1 MSIKPRD
8 DFFVTLPSNVP
19 GHPENT
25 PSNYTTTLP
34 TPLEL
39 AGSWEVALLETH
51 YFKHWSLVKELK
63 KEPKRPKKF
72 PKTHLT
78 IFAKQI
84 EGNRISYEREVQ
96 HLTDVDGSQQNP
108 GASANVKLRN
118 DPWNLRD
125 RVHEPHG
132 AEKPTAGDNS
142 WFSTSASLQNY
153 NKPQWGFYHGFLTI
167 ENERFE
173 NILTLAQEIVKNY
186 PDMKMSVIDDHSGK
200 LMFYSEGH
208 YLYFLC
214 PDTYLLDRLGYD
226 WFKKT
231 YDNKEFY
238 IARMDREGDNKATLD
253 EVTEEEPEIETPK
266 VEDDK
271 ANELQSIFVY
281 SDIVDY
287 QIVGNTMATLMGVLP
302 TKGMFKEPQSWQF
315 NPLQYLPIQSNN
327 ISTITMKLCTPQ
339 GDPVQFLS
347 GDSLCRLHFRRKL
360 L

>member
-63 KEPKRPKKF
+63 KEPKRPKNF
-72 PKTHLT
+72 RKTHFT
-78 IFAKQI
+78 IFGKDVQ
-84 EGNRISYEREVQ
+84 GDFRRIHHVSP
-96 HLTDVDGSQQNP
+96 LT
-108 GASANVKLRN
+108 KLHN

-125 RVHEPHG
+125 RVHEPSG

-142 WFSTSASLQNY
+142 WFTKTVSFQLNDY
-153 NKPQWGFYHGFLTI
+153 NSWGTNHGFLTI
-167 ENERFE
+167 ENEHFE
-173 NILTLAQEIVKNY
+173 DVLTLVNEILKNY
-186 PDMKMSVIDDHSGK
+186 RDLGMSATYDVNEGK
-200 LMFYSEGH
+200 IRFYCQR
-208 YLYFLC
+208 YAIFFVC
-214 PDTYLLDRLGYD
+214 PDPYLLNRLGFN
-226 WFKKT
+226 WIKKT
-231 YDNKEFY
+231 YNGFDLY
-238 IARMDREGDNKATLD
+238 ISRMDRDPENKVTLD
-253 EVTEEEPEIETPK
+253 EVVEEPVIETPK
-266 VEDDK
+266 DDDK

-302 TKGMFKEPQSWQF
+302 TKGAFKEPQSWQF
-315 NPLQYLPIQSNN
+315 NPLQYVPLQSNE
-327 ISTITMKLCTPQ
+327 ISSITMKLCTPQ